1 LGNKDTVQIGKTK
14 KKNQSILSKNSTRFT
29 PKDIL
34 SAENRIKI
42 ENDPDPSDV
51 ILTRFEQHG
60 NITPHLPNL
69 TISFVP

>member
-1 LGNKDTVQIGKTK
+1 LEKQKKTLK
-14 KKNQSILSKNSTRFT
+14 AVRKNSSRFP

-34 SAENRIKI
+34 LVENRIKT

-51 ILTRFEQHG
+51 ILTRFKQHG

-69 TISFVP
+69 SVSFVP